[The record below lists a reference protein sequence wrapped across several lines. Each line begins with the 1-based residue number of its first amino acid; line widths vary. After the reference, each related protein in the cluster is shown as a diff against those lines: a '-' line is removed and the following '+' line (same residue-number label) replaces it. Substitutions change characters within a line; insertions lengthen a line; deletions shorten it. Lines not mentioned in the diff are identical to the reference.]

1 MTTLTV
7 TARVVGQKR
16 APLSEFA
23 VPLPPALTGPPAPT
37 PTLRELLVYLVERE
51 VAAFHERQEA
61 RRLAVVLSPDDIAA
75 GAARGKIDSG
85 ERDLGQRVDPAAAV
99 AAAIQAF
106 EDGFYYVFHD
116 DVQVET
122 LDTPLSVADDSR
134 LLFVRLTPL
143 AGG

>member
-1 MTTLTV
+1 MPVLTV
-7 TARVVGQKR
+7 TARVLGQKS
-16 APLSEFA
+16 APASEFT
-23 VPLPPALTGPPAPT
+23 VPLPPELADPPT
-37 PTLRELLVYLVERE
+37 PTLRELLAFLVERE

-99 AAAIQAF
+99 AAAIQSF
-106 EDGFYYVFHD
+106 EDGFYFVFLD
-116 DVQVET
+116 GAQVEA
-122 LDTPLSVADDSR
+122 LDIPLTVADDSR

>member
-1 MTTLTV
+1 MSVLTV
-7 TARVVGQKR
+7 ATKVIGHKS

-23 VPLPPALTGPPAPT
+23 VSLPPALTGPSA
-37 PTLRELLVYLVERE
+37 PTLREMLAFLVERE

-106 EDGFYYVFHD
+106 EDGFYYVFLD
-116 DVQVET
+116 EAQVEA
-122 LDTPLSVADDSR
+122 LDAPLAVAEDSR

>member
-1 MTTLTV
+1 MPVLTV
-7 TARVVGQKR
+7 TARVLGQKS
-16 APLSEFA
+16 APASEFT
-23 VPLPPALTGPPAPT
+23 VPLPPELADPPT
-37 PTLRELLVYLVERE
+37 PTLRELLAFLVERE

-85 ERDLGQRVDPAAAV
+85 ERDLGQRVDPVAAV
-99 AAAIQAF
+99 ATAIQSF
-106 EDGFYYVFHD
+106 EDGFYYVFLD
-116 DVQVET
+116 DAQVEM
-122 LDTPLSVADDSR
+122 LDAPLSVAANSR